1 MAVYKIFAEADTTL
15 YSAYPNQNTGLDE
28 ILEVGCRN
36 SQVPSEVLAQGA
48 GDDLRRSL
56 IKFNTNEI
64 QSLFSTISGNPWAAY
79 LRLYLATAENLNTS
93 YNVEIRQVSSSWVM
107 GTGKFLDSPPSTNGA
122 TWNTPGIVNYVNGI
136 PASGSGQWV
145 NPSYYLTRGGGN
157 WTATSAISQ
166 SFGYKDNKD
175 INVDITPI
183 VTSWYESLSKAN
195 IDINS
200 GVLVKLSSSIENNS
214 GSYMSLSYF
223 SVDTH
228 TIYPPTLE
236 FRWDDSTYNTGS
248 LSVISSSNS
257 IFTIANNTGKF
268 KNDTTSYTFRVNARD
283 KYPVRSF
290 TTSSIY
296 TVNKALPIGAFWAIQ
311 DVKTEEMIIDFNGF
325 YTKISC
331 DGNGSYFKVYMNGLE
346 PERYYKLLIK
356 VRFDS
361 SEDFVDVDTNNI
373 FKIVR

>member
-36 SQVPSEVLAQGA
+36 SQVPSEVLSLGA

-56 IKFNTNEI
+56 IKF
-64 QSLFSTISGNPWAAY
+64 STDEMESIVSDIDGNQWAAY

-107 GTGKFLDSPPSTNGA
+107 GTGKFLDSPPATNGA
-122 TWNTPGIVNYVNGI
+122 TWNIPGM
-136 PASGSGQWV
+136 SGSAQWV
-145 NPSYYLTRGGGN
+145 NPSYYLTKGGGN

-183 VTSWYESLSKAN
+183 ITNWYESILNAN
-195 IDINS
+195 VDINE
-200 GVLVKLSSSIENNS
+200 GVLVKLPSSIENNS

-236 FRWDDSTYNTGS
+236 FRWDDSTYDTGS

-257 IFTIANNTGKF
+257 IITIANNTGAF
-268 KNDTTSYTFRVNARD
+268 KNDTTRYTFRVNARD
-283 KYPVRSF
+283 KYPVRTF

-296 TVNKALPIGAFWAIQ
+296 TVNKALPIGSFWAIQ
-311 DVKTEEMIIDFNGF
+311 DVKTEEMVIDFNDF

-331 DGNGSYFKVYMNGLE
+331 DGNGSYFQVYMNGLE
-346 PERYYKLLIK
+346 PERYYKILIK
-356 VRFDS
+356 TVLYSGETLEID
-361 SEDFVDVDTNNI
+361 NNNV

>member
-36 SQVPSEVLAQGA
+36 SQVPSEVLSLGA

-56 IKFNTNEI
+56 IKF
-64 QSLFSTISGNPWAAY
+64 STDEMESIISDIDGNQWAAY

-107 GTGKFLDSPPSTNGA
+107 GTGKFLDSPPATNGA
-122 TWNTPGIVNYVNGI
+122 TWNTP
-136 PASGSGQWV
+136 STGSGQWV
-145 NPSYYLTRGGGN
+145 NNSYYLTPGGGN
-157 WTATSAISQ
+157 WTSTPTAISQ

-183 VTSWYESLSKAN
+183 VIDWYASLSRAN
-195 IDINS
+195 IDTNQ
-200 GVLVKLSSSIENNS
+200 GVLVKLPSSIESNS

-236 FRWDDSTYNTGS
+236 FRWDDSTYDTGS
-248 LSVISSSNS
+248 LSVISSNNS
-257 IFTIANNTGKF
+257 IITIANNTGAF
-268 KNDTTSYTFRVNARD
+268 KNDTTQYTFRVNARD
-283 KYPVRSF
+283 KYPVRTF

-296 TVNKALPIGAFWAIQ
+296 TVNKALPIGSFWAIQ
-311 DVKTEEMIIDFNGF
+311 DVKTEEMVIDFNDF

-331 DGNGSYFKVYMNGLE
+331 DGNGSYFQVYMNGLE
-346 PERYYKLLIK
+346 PERYYKILIK
-356 VRFDS
+356 TVLYSGETLEID
-361 SEDFVDVDTNNI
+361 NNNV

>member
-56 IKFNTNEI
+56 IKFNTIEMEPLI
-64 QSLFSTISGNPWAAY
+64 TTINGNPWAAY

-93 YNVEIRQVSSSWVM
+93 YNVEVRMVSSSWSM
-107 GTGKFLDSPPSTNGA
+107 GTGKFLDNPSATNGA
-122 TWNTPGIVNYVNGI
+122 TWNAPGT
-136 PASGSGQWV
+136 GSGQWV
-145 NPSYYLTRGGGN
+145 NPSYYLTQGGGN
-157 WTATSAISQ
+157 WTATQTAISQ

-183 VTSWYESLSKAN
+183 VTSWYDSLSKGN
-195 IDINS
+195 IDTNE
-200 GVLVKLSSSIENNS
+200 GVLVKLPSSIENNS

-236 FRWDDSTYNTGS
+236 FRWDDSTYDTGS

-296 TVNKALPIGAFWAIQ
+296 TVNKALPIGSFWAIQ
-311 DVKTEEMIIDFNGF
+311 DVKTEEMVIDFDF

-356 VRFDS
+356 VSFDS
-361 SEDFVDVDTNNI
+361 SEEFVDVDTNNT